1 LAPIGRAAFA
11 ARAPE
16 WDEWDK
22 RWKIRSGD
30 SGERIVDDREGGA
43 IRMEN

>member
-1 LAPIGRAAFA
+1 LAPIGRAAFV
-11 ARAPE
+11 ARAP
-16 WDEWDK
+16 EWDK